1 MIEISDSF
9 YAKYEVAQELE
20 YAMKGL
26 KDILASYDEVYTKG
40 NMNTQRYN
48 RILKKL
54 EIYEKLLS
62 KIQEV

>member
-1 MIEISDSF
+1 MIQNSDSF
-9 YAKYEVAQELE
+9 YAKYEVAQEIE
-20 YAMKGL
+20 YTIKGL
-26 KDILASYDEVYTKG
+26 QDALASLAQLHGEEIK
-40 NMNTQRYN
+40 NNQRYN

>member
-1 MIEISDSF
+1 MTQISDAF

-20 YAMKGL
+20 YTIKAL
-26 KDILASYDEVYTKG
+26 KDILASYEEVHAKG
-40 NMNTQRYN
+40 NMNEQRYN